1 MSGPARPSELR
12 PALVL
17 LIAITAIGPFAMN
30 VSVPLMPGLA
40 KDFGTSY
47 AVIQLTL
54 TAYLVA
60 TAVST
65 PILGP
70 LSDQHGRR
78 PVLLAGIFIF
88 MVGSLVCASAPTAEV
103 LIAGRALQAV
113 GGASGWVLARTVIYD
128 VYGPRRAAS
137 LIGYVTMAMVLAPM
151 VAPAIGGYVEPWA
164 GWRAIFWALF
174 AAGGALGAWCVVS
187 LRETRHLSGG
197 VVETVNLT
205 TLQAL
210 FRLPAF
216 WGYSINLG
224 FASGMF
230 FSFIAGA
237 PFVVVEVMGLPA
249 ASYGHYFILISCGY
263 MFGNFLSGRFSERVG
278 SDRMIVAG
286 CMVAFVGLAMLWLF
300 RDFERPVGIF
310 LPMAM
315 IAISN
320 GMTLPNGTASAMSL
334 RPEFAGSA
342 SGIAG
347 SIQLTIGAFMSVI
360 VGALMVNSADPMIL
374 AMTASG
380 LLSALGIMIALH
392 PRKSGGAPRKRR
404 AT

>member
-151 VAPAIGGYVEPWA
+151 VAPA
-164 GWRAIFWALF
+164 
-174 AAGGALGAWCVVS
+174 
-187 LRETRHLSGG
+187 
-197 VVETVNLT
+197 
-205 TLQAL
+205 
-210 FRLPAF
+210 
-216 WGYSINLG
+216 
-224 FASGMF
+224 
-230 FSFIAGA
+230 
-237 PFVVVEVMGLPA
+237 
-249 ASYGHYFILISCGY
+249 
-263 MFGNFLSGRFSERVG
+263 
-278 SDRMIVAG
+278 
-286 CMVAFVGLAMLWLF
+286 
-300 RDFERPVGIF
+300 
-310 LPMAM
+310 
-315 IAISN
+315 
-320 GMTLPNGTASAMSL
+320 
-334 RPEFAGSA
+334 
-342 SGIAG
+342 
-347 SIQLTIGAFMSVI
+347 
-360 VGALMVNSADPMIL
+360 
-374 AMTASG
+374 
-380 LLSALGIMIALH
+380 
-392 PRKSGGAPRKRR
+392 
-404 AT
+404 